1 MSDAELRTAITAMYR
16 MSLRSNRT
24 NDVKKAVDTKLQSV
38 IIPVI
43 SSLPDLSQCHMV
55 NRQNLTPH
63 SQARTKRG
71 GGAAG
76 LQPTPESNVDT
87 LVSNAIRD
95 LPFGDMK

>member
-1 MSDAELRTAITAMYR
+1 VRT
-16 MSLRSNRT
+16 
-24 NDVKKAVDTKLQSV
+24 Q
-38 IIPVI
+38 
-43 SSLPDLSQCHMV
+43 
-55 NRQNLTPH
+55 
-63 SQARTKRG
+63 RG